1 MSSNTSNHV
10 VESGIVA
17 NPLEKSLEEHDETT
31 LGSSGILDSI
41 VTSNSERSKE
51 LYESSSN
58 RTSNKDAATESRN
71 SVSDQ
76 SSSAFLRSTR
86 TSQVFTFQK
95 ENRRSEKVMAELT
108 INKLNIKSLGLIG
121 RCQEIS
127 TLRTCFERLS
137 GPKEEDDENHSHDS
151 VSVPQNE
158 LVLISGYSGIGKSTL
173 AQSVKKDVLAAN
185 GVYVEGKYKFTSIDE
200 PYSGVAQAFG
210 ELCNKCKDYP
220 PEVIDKITKKLS
232 DTMQEEAEMLMGLIP
247 EIGVFLGDDYL
258 DKKTVGYDAGG
269 S

>member
-31 LGSSGILDSI
+31 LGSSGMLDST
-41 VTSNSERSKE
+41 VTSNSE
-51 LYESSSN
+51 
-58 RTSNKDAATESRN
+58 
-71 SVSDQ
+71 
-76 SSSAFLRSTR
+76 SSSALVRNTR
-86 TSQVFTFQK
+86 ISQVFTFKK
-95 ENRRSEKVMAELT
+95 ENGRSEKVMAELT